1 MYQTED
7 GTMSANEVPALDRR
21 RLKVVEGAAAKHSGG
36 LQAKGAA
43 VLAYCGFLETR
54 RSYIKSDP
62 FL

>member
-1 MYQTED
+1 
-7 GTMSANEVPALDRR
+7 MSANEVPALDRR